1 MSTANIK
8 DAEKKYELKL
18 KKDDYE
24 LTISE
29 ILDKYCINTYS

>member
-18 KKDDYE
+18 KKGW
-24 LTISE
+24 LW
-29 ILDKYCINTYS
+29 INNKWDTW